1 MSYSK
6 KKKKVEWRGR
16 GRQCI
21 IVKQYLIHIN
31 FSSMNFSRK
40 NMNIFIK
47 INNFPHLHAQV
58 YNGPNGRQYYSLVTP
73 LIFTGEAG
81 SH

>member
-1 MSYSK
+1 
-6 KKKKVEWRGR
+6 
-16 GRQCI
+16 
-21 IVKQYLIHIN
+21 
-31 FSSMNFSRK
+31 MNFSRK